1 MKKVSVIIP
10 VYNSSKYLF
19 QCIDSVINQDYNNL
33 EIIIIDDSSSD
44 DSLSIINSFKDK
56 RIKIVK
62 LKKNRGVSYARNKGI
77 DLATGDYICFID
89 SDDYWYKDKVS
100 KQVKFMK
107 DNDYKFTYGSYLY
120 MKNNHTHVAKVPKK
134 ITYKEALGNTTI
146 FTSTVMFD
154 MNYFK
159 KKHIYMPDI
168 ILGQDTAC
176 WWKILKGGVTAY
188 GMSDIL
194 SVYRISEYSLSSNK
208 LRALKRTWN
217 LYKLEDISY
226 LKKIYYFICYL
237 FNAIIRRIL

>member
-159 KKHIYMPDI
+159 KKDIYMPDI
-168 ILGQDTAC
+168 RLGQDTAC

-217 LYKLEDISY
+217 LYKLEDILY